1 MAIKL
6 NKIRLKI
13 NLNSRRFDSMKISLR
28 LTLDLV
34 RYGKFREGSKD
45 RSIRLNTTS
54 GQDI

>member
-1 MAIKL
+1 MAVKL

-13 NLNSRRFDSMKISLR
+13 NLNSRRFDSMKILLR